1 VNQTEEKPKASNRII
16 SGCKLRGTSI
26 DWKEREG
33 AGRRQKRSRSTSTG
47 STSGERIPNLYLIW
61 MNLELLHVVAVLRN
75 EAAVIVAAFDR
86 QEQEGLA
93 EHILKFRLVM
103 AS

>member
-1 VNQTEEKPKASNRII
+1 
-16 SGCKLRGTSI
+16 
-26 DWKEREG
+26 
-33 AGRRQKRSRSTSTG
+33 
-47 STSGERIPNLYLIW
+47 